1 MNQKYQPTTRDEWFS
16 HVEQQEQSEL
26 TQAEYCK
33 QHDLVLC
40 RFSYYRQL
48 IRKQKTSL
56 PTSSSFIPVVSI
68 PHANTQPTEIKVEL
82 PNGFRCYVPS
92 QISPL
97 QLKHFLGVL
106 LSC

>member
-1 MNQKYQPTTRDEWFS
+1 MSQKNQPTTRGEWFS
-16 HVEQQEQSEL
+16 HVEQQEQSGL

-33 QHDLVLC
+33 QHYLVAC

-48 IRKQKTSL
+48 VRKQKINL
-56 PTSSSFIPVVSI
+56 PISSSFIPVVST
-68 PHANTQPTEIKVEL
+68 PPANTQSAEIRVEL

-92 QISPL
+92 QINPV
-97 QLKHFLGVL
+97 QLKHFIGVL